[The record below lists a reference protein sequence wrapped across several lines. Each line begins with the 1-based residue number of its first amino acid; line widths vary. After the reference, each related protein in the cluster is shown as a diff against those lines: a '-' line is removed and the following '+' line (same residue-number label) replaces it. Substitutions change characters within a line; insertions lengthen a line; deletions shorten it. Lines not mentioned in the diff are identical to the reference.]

1 MPEVTAD
8 RSGYVCVQNRNVYWE
23 YFGRGDREAICLLNG
38 VAMSTH
44 SWYAFLSQLLA
55 EYDVI
60 LFDYWGQG
68 NSFSEDAPYSIP
80 SFCDALTKI
89 VDTLAIQRFHLM
101 GISYGGFVG
110 LDYAR
115 RYQERLHTLTISGI
129 LLTHE
134 ELFEMYE
141 ELSLLFYRSGQMELY
156 AYYLYEKIFGESFVR
171 KIGPRLAEMRQKLI
185 ERYQERGHCLIQLT
199 LAQDRLFAELD
210 ANLPGYRAI
219 KTPVLIMA
227 GAEDRTIPPGVQKDL
242 HHPAE
247 LALRSDR
254 RFGTCCLSGEARDF
268 FWQSKEVRSGQVA
281 QFLAFLRSTWPAAGP
296 KCTTD
301 WSPRPSVMF
310 STPRLQLEFTHE
322 ALACTSDIL
331 RADMSA
337 CRTRAKFRGCATRR
351 ERKTAGKLVC
361 RVLAL

>member
-8 RSGYVCVQNRNVYWE
+8 RTGYVRVQDRDVYWE

-38 VAMSTH
+38 VAMSTR
-44 SWYAFLSQLLA
+44 SWYAFVPQLQP
-55 EYDVI
+55 EYDLI

-80 SFCDALTKI
+80 RFCEALTKI
-89 VDTLAIQRFHLM
+89 VDTLTIQRLHLM
-101 GISYGGFVG
+101 GISYGGFVA

-115 RYQERLHTLTISGI
+115 LYQDRLHTLTISGI

-171 KIGPRLAEMRQKLI
+171 KIGPRLPEMRQKLI
-185 ERYQERGHCLIQLT
+185 ERYNERAHCLVQLT

-219 KTPVLIMA
+219 QTPTLIMA
-227 GAEDRTIPPGVQKDL
+227 GAEDRTIPPWVQKKICTIL
-242 HHPAE
+242 PN
-247 LALRSDR
+247 S
-254 RFGTCCLSGEARDF
+254 RFEKIEDSGHVVYLEKPEIFFGHLKRFAQAKLLSF
-268 FWQSKEVRSGQVA
+268 
-281 QFLAFLRSTWPAAGP
+281 
-296 KCTTD
+296 
-301 WSPRPSVMF
+301 
-310 STPRLQLEFTHE
+310 
-322 ALACTSDIL
+322 
-331 RADMSA
+331 
-337 CRTRAKFRGCATRR
+337 
-351 ERKTAGKLVC
+351 
-361 RVLAL
+361 

>member
-8 RSGYVCVQNRNVYWE
+8 RTGYVCVEGRNVYWE

-38 VAMSTH
+38 VAMSTR
-44 SWYAFLSQLLA
+44 SWYAFLPQLQP

-68 NSFSEDAPYSIP
+68 NSFGEDVPYFIP
-80 SFCDALTKI
+80 CFCDALTKI
-89 VDTLAIQRFHLM
+89 VDALSIQRFHLM
-101 GISYGGFVG
+101 GISYGGFVA

-171 KIGPRLAEMRQKLI
+171 KIRPRLPEMRQKLI
-185 ERYQERGHCLIQLT
+185 ERYKEQAHCLVQLT

-219 KTPVLIMA
+219 QTPTLIMA
-227 GAEDRTIPPGVQKDL
+227 GAEDRTIPPWVQKKICKILPNSRFDL
-242 HHPAE
+242 IEDSGHVVYLEQPGIFFGNLKRLTQAK
-247 LALRSDR
+247 ALC
-254 RFGTCCLSGEARDF
+254 F
-268 FWQSKEVRSGQVA
+268 
-281 QFLAFLRSTWPAAGP
+281 
-296 KCTTD
+296 
-301 WSPRPSVMF
+301 
-310 STPRLQLEFTHE
+310 
-322 ALACTSDIL
+322 
-331 RADMSA
+331 
-337 CRTRAKFRGCATRR
+337 
-351 ERKTAGKLVC
+351 
-361 RVLAL
+361 